1 MNARMP
7 GWAIRLISALTLAFL
22 IVPIL
27 IIFPLAVSPSKYVS
41 FPPNGVSMQWF
52 SALLSDP
59 GWMAS
64 LKMSVEVALLS
75 TAFSTLLA
83 LAVALALVRADFR
96 GKRIVY
102 ALILLP
108 MIVPSIITSIAVF
121 FFFSAIGMP
130 SFAGIVIGHVALA
143 IPVATI
149 ILSATLQGFDIRLE
163 QAAQSLGASPLTA
176 LRRIT
181 LPIIGPGIAAAAI
194 FAFLSS
200 FDELLVAVFLS
211 EPNQQTLPVRIWNAV
226 QFQLDPT
233 IAAVSTLLIVLS
245 VVALAAS
252 AFLQRKEPA

>member
-7 GWAIRLISALTLAFL
+7 GWAIRLISALTLAIL

>member
-7 GWAIRLISALTLAFL
+7 GWSIRLVSVLALAFL

-27 IIFPLAVSPSKYVS
+27 IIFPLAVSPSNYVS
-41 FPPNGVSMQWF
+41 FPPTGVSMRWF
-52 SALLSDP
+52 SALFSDP
-59 GWMAS
+59 GWLAS

-102 ALILLP
+102 AVILLP

-211 EPNQQTLPVRIWNAV
+211 EPNRQTLPVRIWNAV

-233 IAAVSTLLIVLS
+233 IAAVSSLLIVFS
-245 VVALAAS
+245 IIALAAG
-252 AFLQRKEPA
+252 AFFQRKEPA